1 MRKRVCVISLAL
13 PIEIDPRTSRQV
25 EYLTQDY
32 DVTLIGFGKPPET
45 WTGITW
51 KPVDRHVSRVR
62 LVAELLLLVCGRLV
76 PSLYDVWLNT
86 RPRYRQAL
94 AYALES
100 RADVF
105 HASDW
110 ATVAIACEAK
120 RETGAVVVFDN
131 DEYWPLFEQSNRLW
145 TLFFSPFIK
154 YVLAKYAREVDASI
168 TVSQPIADRYRQEYG
183 LESILV
189 YNVPEYEVVPQH
201 ATDPQ
206 RIRLIHHGSAL
217 RNRHLETMIQAVPL
231 LDARF
236 TLDLMLAYSEP
247 GYLEALKA
255 LAARTAPDR
264 IFFRDP
270 VTMTEVVQRI
280 SDCDIGLCY
289 MAPTTYTWLM
299 TLPNKLFEF
308 IVAELA
314 VVSGPSPAMA
324 QIVRDF
330 KVGWVASGFEASDLA
345 ATLNP
350 LTLEQIQAARAN
362 AREAAKV
369 LNAETEIKKMLA
381 LYQRLLA
388 QQPNPPPKPNPKVSH
403 VH

>member
-1 MRKRVCVISLAL
+1 
-13 PIEIDPRTSRQV
+13 
-25 EYLTQDY
+25 
-32 DVTLIGFGKPPET
+32 
-45 WTGITW
+45 
-51 KPVDRHVSRVR
+51 
-62 LVAELLLLVCGRLV
+62 
-76 PSLYDVWLNT
+76 
-86 RPRYRQAL
+86 
-94 AYALES
+94 
-100 RADVF
+100 
-105 HASDW
+105 
-110 ATVAIACEAK
+110 
-120 RETGAVVVFDN
+120 
-131 DEYWPLFEQSNRLW
+131 
-145 TLFFSPFIK
+145 
-154 YVLAKYAREVDASI
+154 
-168 TVSQPIADRYRQEYG
+168 
-183 LESILV
+183 
-189 YNVPEYEVVPQH
+189 VPQH
-201 ATDPQ
+201 DTDPQ

-231 LDARF
+231 LDQRF

-255 LAARTAPDR
+255 LAARIAPNR

-324 QIVRDF
+324 EIVRDF
-330 KVGWVASGFEASDLA
+330 NVGWVAPGFEASDLA
-345 ATLNP
+345 AVLNP
-350 LTLEQIQAARAN
+350 LTLEQIQAARTS

-369 LNAETEIKKMLA
+369 LNAEVEIKKMLA
-381 LYQRLLA
+381 LYQHLLD
-388 QQPNPPPKPNPKVSH
+388 QQPNPKVSH

>member
-1 MRKRVCVISLAL
+1 MVYLAHK
-13 PIEIDPRTSRQV
+13 
-25 EYLTQDY
+25 Y
-32 DVTLIGFGKPPET
+32 DVTLIGFGKPPED
-45 WTGITW
+45 WTQIVW
-51 KPVDRHVSRVR
+51 KPVDRHVSHIRFA
-62 LVAELLLLVCGRLV
+62 AELFLLILARMI
-76 PSLYDVWLNT
+76 PSVYNLWLNI

-100 RADVF
+100 GADVF

-110 ATVAIACEAK
+110 ATLAVACEAK
-120 RETGAVVVFDN
+120 RKTGTPVVFDN

-145 TLFFSPFIK
+145 LLFFSPLIK
-154 YVLAKYAREVDASI
+154 YVLHKYAAEVDASI
-168 TVSQPIADRYRQEYG
+168 TVSRPIADRYKQEYG
-183 LESILV
+183 LESILI
-189 YNVPEYEVVPQH
+189 YNVPEYEAVPEH
-201 ATDPQ
+201 PTDPQ
-206 RIRLIHHGSAL
+206 HIRLIHHGSAL
-217 RNRHLETMIQAVPL
+217 RNRHLETMIEAVPL
-231 LDARF
+231 LDSRF

-247 GYLEALKA
+247 GYLDELKA

-270 VTMTEVVQRI
+270 VTMNEVVQSI

-314 VVSGPSPAMA
+314 VFSGPSPAMA
-324 QIVRDF
+324 EIVRDF
-330 KVGWVASGFEASDLA
+330 KVGWVASGFEAGDLA
-345 ATLNP
+345 DVLNT
-350 LTLEQIQAARAN
+350 LTLEQIQAARAS

-369 LNAETEIKKMLA
+369 LNAETEINKMLA
-381 LYQRLLA
+381 LYQHLLA
-388 QQPNPPPKPNPKVSH
+388 QQPNPNPKVSH